1 MLFVHG
7 WTCRRSEALSELD
20 ERRSGRRGDAAH
32 ETAALEQQVRM
43 ARQEHEEERYEKK
56 REEDDEQ

>member
-1 MLFVHG
+1 M
-7 WTCRRSEALSELD
+7 SELD